1 MTQDDTAEDIN
12 AELPHLPTLYGV
24 PEGAQGLAI
33 AGLMEGADTRPLL
46 HVASSDRE
54 MESLR
59 LALTFFAPQAEVLE
73 FPAWD
78 CLPYDRASPHQTI
91 MAKRIATLTRLAA
104 GKLARTIVL
113 TTPSALMM
121 RVVPHSFMQEAS
133 FSLRTGDTLD
143 LAALQHYLQQHGYR
157 RASKVMEPAEYA
169 LRGNIIDI
177 FPSGADTAYRMDLFG
192 DDIESIKRMDPLSQ
206 RSETDSISFVA
217 LTPAG
222 EITLN
227 ESSIRR
233 FREGYRERFGAAHRD
248 DALYAAIS
256 VGQTFAGMEHWLPLF
271 YETTDSL
278 MDYLP
283 DARITLA
290 QGVLAAFGER
300 HELIQDY
307 YQARMMHAE
316 QHRKKDSYSAPYHPL
331 PTELLYLRPFDV
343 FYTLEQRNALTLSPF
358 AAPAEGKVDAKCVSI
373 RSLFSQKD
381 DHTPIERLS
390 KQVLTIHSKGGR
402 TTLIACQSQ
411 GSLERIQ
418 KLLHDSLGT
427 IAQVMNWSETLKAQ
441 RAAIAVLPLAQ
452 GFASPEVTIY
462 SEQDIFGEKLARVR
476 RKKKASDAF
485 MAEAAGFE
493 VGELVVHQ
501 EHGIGRF
508 DGLVTVEALGNRH
521 DCLKLVYRDD
531 DRLFLPVE
539 NIDLITRFGADD
551 DHTELDKLGAGGW
564 QARKARMKE
573 KIRMAAEELMKIA
586 AARALRAGA
595 VLECPAGVYEE
606 FAARFP
612 YEETDDQARSIEE
625 VLDDLASGKPM
636 DRLICGDVGFGKT
649 EVALRAAFTAAAG
662 IDAKQVALV
671 VPTTLLARQH
681 FRNFEKR
688 FEGTGLRV
696 AQLSRFTSA
705 KDAKLIREGL
715 ADGSVHIVVGTH
727 ALLADSIAFQNLG
740 LLIIDEEQHFGV
752 KQKEKLKAIKADVHI
767 LTLSATP
774 IPRTL
779 QLALS
784 GVRELSLI
792 TTPPVDRLAVRT
804 FVMPVDTVVLRE
816 AIHRELHRGGQVFYV
831 APRIADLAELK
842 QMIMEIAPTA
852 RLAVAHGQMST
863 GDLDDVMNHFYDGN
877 ADILLSTAIVE
888 SGIDVPTANTLI
900 VHRADKFGLSQ
911 LYQLRGRV
919 GRGKIRAYA
928 YLTLPNQ
935 HILSAQA
942 LKRLEVMQALD
953 TLGAGFSL
961 ASHDMDIRGF
971 GNLVGEEQSGH
982 VKEVGV
988 ELYQQMLEEAVQ
1000 AAKQQQSKDKSAA
1013 PVDEH
1018 WSPQINLGMS
1028 ILIPESYIDDLSL
1041 RLSLYRRLSALQD
1054 DGEIDS
1060 FAAEMVDRFGS
1071 LPQEVVHLL
1080 EVLRLKRTCIKLG
1093 ISKLDTGPKGAVI
1106 AFRNNQFAAPDALIG
1121 FLARNMQ
1128 RMKLR
1133 PDQTIFCA
1141 LVPTEDNDLR
1151 IRQVSGLL
1159 GELMGLMSTV

>member
-1 MTQDDTAEDIN
+1 MSQPETLEDLN
-12 AELPHLPTLYGV
+12 AALPSLPTLYGV
-24 PEGAQGLAI
+24 PEGAQALAI
-33 AGLMEGADTRPLL
+33 AGLLEGADTRPLL

-59 LALTFFAPQAEVLE
+59 LALKFFAPDADILE

-104 GKLARTIVL
+104 HQLNNTIVL

-133 FSLRTGDTLD
+133 FSLRANETLN
-143 LAALQHYLQQHGYR
+143 LAAFQHYLQQHGYR

-169 LRGNIIDI
+169 LRGNIIDL
-177 FPSGADTAYRMDLFG
+177 FPSGDESAYRIDLFG
-192 DDIESIKRMDPLSQ
+192 DDIETIKRMDVLTQ
-206 RSETDSISFVA
+206 RSEGEPLRALA

-227 ESSIRR
+227 ESSIRL
-233 FREGYRERFGAAHRD
+233 FRESYRERFGTAHRD

-256 VGQTFAGMEHWLPLF
+256 VGQVYAGMEHWLPLF
-271 YETTDSL
+271 FESTDTL
-278 MDYLP
+278 FDYLP
-283 DARITLA
+283 NARITLA

-300 HELIQDY
+300 GELIQDY
-307 YQARMMHAE
+307 YQARVMHAE
-316 QHRKKDSYSAPYHPL
+316 QHRKKDSYSAPYHPI
-331 PTELLYLRPFDV
+331 PPELLYLRPFDV
-343 FYTLEQRNALTLSPF
+343 FCTLEQRTALTFSPF
-358 AAPAEGKVDAKCVSI
+358 AAPSESLVDAKCVSI

-381 DHTPIERLS
+381 DQTPVERLS
-390 KQVLTIHSKGGR
+390 KQIHAIHNKSGR
-402 TTLIACQSQ
+402 ITLIACQTQ
-411 GSLERIQ
+411 GSVERVQ
-418 KLLHDSLGT
+418 KLLEDQHGK
-427 IAQVMNWSETLKAQ
+427 IAQVLNWKEALKAQ
-441 RAAIAVLPLAQ
+441 RAAIAIVPIAQ
-452 GFASPEVTIY
+452 GFAAPEVTIY

-476 RKKKASDAF
+476 RKKKASEAF

-493 VGELVVHQ
+493 VGELVVHR

-539 NIDLITRFGADD
+539 NIELVSRFGADD

-573 KIRMAAEELMKIA
+573 KIRMAAEELMNIA
-586 AARALRAGA
+586 AARALREGA
-595 VLECPAGVYEE
+595 VLECPDGVYGE

-612 YEETDDQARSIEE
+612 YEETEDQARSIDE
-625 VLDDLASGKPM
+625 VLEDLASGKPM

-649 EVALRAAFTAAAG
+649 EVALRAAFVAAAG
-662 IDAKQVALV
+662 IEPKQVALV

-681 FRNFEKR
+681 YRNFEKR

-705 KDAKLIREGL
+705 KEAKLIREGL

-727 ALLADSIAFQNLG
+727 ALLSDSVKFDNLG

-792 TTPPVDRLAVRT
+792 TTPPLDRLAVRT

-831 APRIADLAELK
+831 APRIADLADLK

-935 HILSAQA
+935 HHLSAQA

-988 ELYQQMLEEAVQ
+988 ELYQQMLEEAVN
-1000 AAKQQQSKDKSAA
+1000 AAKQQQSKDKAVA
-1013 PVDEH
+1013 VEEQ

-1028 ILIPESYIDDLSL
+1028 ILIPETYVEDLAL
-1041 RLSLYRRLSALQD
+1041 RLSLYRRLSTLQD
-1054 DGEIDS
+1054 DNEIDA

-1080 EVLRLKRTCIKLG
+1080 DVLRLKRTCIKLG

-1106 AFRNNQFAAPDALIG
+1106 TFRNNQFAAPDALIG

-1159 GELMGLMSTV
+1159 GELAALVS